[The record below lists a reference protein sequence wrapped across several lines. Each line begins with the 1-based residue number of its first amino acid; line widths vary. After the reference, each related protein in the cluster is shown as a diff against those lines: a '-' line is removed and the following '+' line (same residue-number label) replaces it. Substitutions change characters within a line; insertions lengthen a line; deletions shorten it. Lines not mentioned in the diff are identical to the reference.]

1 MKPLTVGCNCG
12 IALLAPQKLFGKVSL
27 WSTLQEKTF
36 LWKELLTR
44 LNNKLDGV
52 LHMANIDEGTMY
64 AFTFR
69 RKFLENVGSITSSI
83 KIGGEG
89 RAVLAA
95 SGRFCV
101 GRPRRHWLSAM
112 EESAPRLHDDTL
124 QRLHRHHFC
133 PEVIWRWA
141 AACEIYCRGFG
152 HFPTGGRPA
161 SSSTSP
167 LLALL
172 AAVPSSTV
180 RPGWYEILA
189 RI

>member
-1 MKPLTVGCNCG
+1 MV
-12 IALLAPQKLFGKVSL
+12 QVSL